1 MGTALHSRAEG
12 FAMSHGVESGS
23 AIPSCQS
30 CPSGDHIVGHGGRR
44 SLLDVLPNR
53 VRLWLRI

>member
-1 MGTALHSRAEG
+1 MGTDLHSRAD
-12 FAMSHGVESGS
+12 ALALLHGVESGS

-30 CPSGDHIVGHGGRR
+30 RLSGDHIVGHGCRT

-53 VRLWLRI
+53 VRLWL